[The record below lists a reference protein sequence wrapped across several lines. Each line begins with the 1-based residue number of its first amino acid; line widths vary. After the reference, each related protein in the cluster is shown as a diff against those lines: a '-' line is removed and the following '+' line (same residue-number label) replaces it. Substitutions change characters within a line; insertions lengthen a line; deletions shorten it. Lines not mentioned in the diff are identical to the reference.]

1 MSLRDR
7 FDLVLLG
14 AIWGSSFLFMRIA
27 APELGAIPLITI
39 RVGVAAA
46 VLAAVALA
54 RGDLRAAR
62 GRWLELALFGA
73 INSAVPFCLFA
84 WASKTLPAGFAS
96 VLNATVPLFVALLG
110 LAIWRERLPRIKA
123 IGLVLGFGG
132 VIALAWPKLD
142 GRAGQGAVAAGLGA
156 ALLYGCAAHHA
167 KRRFA
172 GMPALAIS
180 TASLLMSTLLLL
192 PFGIANWPAA
202 SPSSGALACGA
213 VLGVVCTGLAYL
225 LYFRLL
231 GRIGASRATTVTFL
245 VPLFGVAWGALFL
258 HEPITL
264 PMVAAG
270 AVIVMGTTLVVRSRA
285 PAAG

>member
-1 MSLRDR
+1 MSAGDR
-7 FDLVLLG
+7 LMLVLLG
-14 AIWGSSFLFMRIA
+14 AIWGASFLFMRVA

-46 VLAAVALA
+46 VLAAVAIA

-110 LAIWRERLPRIKA
+110 FAIWRDRLPRIKT
-123 IGLVLGFGG
+123 IGLVVGFGG
-132 VIALAWPKLD
+132 VLALAWPKLD
-142 GRAGQGAVAAGLGA
+142 GRAGQGAVAAGLCA

-172 GMPALAIS
+172 GMPPITIS
-180 TASLLMSTLLLL
+180 AASLMASTLLLL
-192 PFGIANWPAA
+192 PFGVANWPTAT
-202 SPSSGALACGA
+202 PSLRALGCGA

-231 GRIGASRATTVTFL
+231 NRIGASRATTVTFL
-245 VPLFGVAWGALFL
+245 VPLFGVLWGALFL
-258 HEPITL
+258 REPVTL
-264 PMVAAG
+264 AMVVSG
-270 AVIVMGTTLVVRSRA
+270 AVIVMGTTLVVRSKA